1 MKKNIDEIPVLT
13 SAQIRG
19 ASTFAQRR
27 QAKRG
32 SGDGYHLITDFRG
45 RLSAYDFR
53 QNLASFPA
61 RSSSSHYTN

>member
-1 MKKNIDEIPVLT
+1 VILPERFLSSEICHSLFIFIMCVL
-13 SAQIRG
+13 
-19 ASTFAQRR
+19 
-27 QAKRG
+27 
-32 SGDGYHLITDFRG
+32 LITDFRG

>member
-32 SGDGYHLITDFRG
+32 SGDGYHLIIYIPRMPRRPRLNVPGCLHHIMARG
-45 RLSAYDFR
+45 ID
-53 QNLASFPA
+53 
-61 RSSSSHYTN
+61 